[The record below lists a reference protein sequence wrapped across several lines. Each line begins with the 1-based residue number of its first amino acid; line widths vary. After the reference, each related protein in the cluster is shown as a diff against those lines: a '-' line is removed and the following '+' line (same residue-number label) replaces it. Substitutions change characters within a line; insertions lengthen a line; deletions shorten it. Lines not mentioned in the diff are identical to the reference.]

1 MAYDWS
7 GNEVKQQRYDLAIVA
22 GLLAII
28 SIVITAPFMLTL
40 QGPPT
45 PQAEIYIK
53 IPGQDRELTPML
65 LARS

>member
-7 GNEVKQQRYDLAIVA
+7 GNEIKQKYCDLAIVA
-22 GLLAII
+22 GMLT
-28 SIVITAPFMLTL
+28 IVSMMVTAPFMLRL
-40 QGPPT
+40 EGPPQPPST
-45 PQAEIYIK
+45 YVK